1 MKHAVP
7 LALARLSPIC
17 CRVFSRTIAPLF
29 RRPLALGAVLL
40 LVACEAAG
48 AGRAVRAARVAD
60 TDTLDI
66 PAFDTVTVAHVEDT
80 TRVRAVAP
88 VRSRELSQLAD
99 SLAEYMTFLAKF
111 QSVFVGASR
120 AKHLLLDIGRINA
133 KVATPALHRAYEEA
147 ATALSPVRVGDHF
160 RLRGPWGADD
170 AEVTGFGVWN
180 GRMVATLAVPPVVD
194 SLARRKA
201 PLVVLAVRSDSAQ
214 PPVVDSCA
222 RDSVNATLA
231 ARIPLVRD
239 SLVQLLQGD
248 SARFPPRL
256 RAGRRTQTSY
266 AVGCFGRGRVLLIA
280 NSSGGGYEVVREHA
294 VLLDTAGTPTAL
306 RVGDLRFKAHE
317 VLRVLD
323 ADGDG
328 VDDIAVIGRA
338 PRSGGTVV
346 LRLDPARR
354 RLEYLMCGFAWE
366 SF

>member
-7 LALARLSPIC
+7 LALARLSPIR
-17 CRVFSRTIAPLF
+17 CRVFLRTIAPLL

-40 LVACEAAG
+40 LAACEAAG
-48 AGRAVRAARVAD
+48 AGRAARAAD

-66 PAFDTVTVAHVEDT
+66 PAFDTITVAHVEDT
-80 TRVRAVAP
+80 TRVRAVPP
-88 VRSRELSQLAD
+88 VRSRELSPLAD

-111 QSVFVGASR
+111 QRVFVGASR
-120 AKHLLLDIGRINA
+120 AKRLLVDIGRINA

-147 ATALSPVRVGDHF
+147 VAALSPIRIGDRF
-160 RLRGPWGADD
+160 RLHGPWGADD

-180 GRMVATLAVPPVVD
+180 GRMVATLAVPRVVD

-222 RDSVNATLA
+222 RDSVGATLA

-248 SARFPPRL
+248 SAFFPPRL
-256 RAGRRTQTSY
+256 RAVRRTRTSY

-280 NSSGGGYEVVREHA
+280 NSSAGGYEVVREHA

-317 VLRVLD
+317 VLRVFD

-346 LRLDPARR
+346 LRLDPPRL
-354 RLEYLMCGFAWE
+354 RLEYLMSGFAWE
-366 SF
+366 TF